1 MVDDP
6 PKPPS
11 PPRPVR
17 PPQSAPSVPAA
28 LRPPPVVRAVRHVE
42 PERFDADG
50 LPIVNA
56 APKLLW
62 CLHCQRKFDPK
73 ADKSH
78 RRHPVR
84 DHHPKGDRSGAVS
97 SDDPNIS
104 AQSDARYSVGITGWD
119 RCLGGGFVRGSAII
133 VGGKTGCGKS
143 TIVREVCYLACLK
156 LHADVLY
163 VSGEETSDQVRL
175 GMRTGGITHP
185 NLKVAHTSSF
195 EDVERLVAEL
205 KPHIVVLDSINRITT
220 MHASGSKA
228 GSVQAIEALAAR
240 IVHLCKKTRLKPIV
254 IAIGHETKDG
264 EIAGPQSA
272 LHDLDVVIHFR
283 IIGSLRELETEKNRF
298 GEAPVKA
305 TFEFKGKRLV
315 EVKDAATRILPTVT
329 GGVGCTLHAGINT
342 TLAVEA
348 FASLPRAEDAPP
360 ATVRA
365 AGIADDKFKDIVDA
379 VATHTSIVT
388 AGRSIKAK
396 IRVPNDAA
404 NVADKAVDAA
414 FVVALASTVEQLSL
428 PADLAVFG
436 ELSPSGRLEFDPN
449 AEARINA
456 AKTARAR
463 TVIGPLGAP
472 SVEGINYIAVPDIR
486 GLVSWVRA
494 NCEFVGV
501 KPEAQPAAAVKTESS
516 ECPFDLPSHE
526 LSDVRPGVVGET

>member
-1 MVDDP
+1 MVDEP
-6 PKPPS
+6 PKPEIV
-11 PPRPVR
+11 PVR
-17 PPQSAPSVPAA
+17 RSPRVPVSQAPSV
-28 LRPPPVVRAVRHVE
+28 LRPPVGRPTQRTETSPRGPDGM
-42 PERFDADG
+42 PEYVA
-50 LPIVNA
+50 P
-56 APKLLW
+56 PKLLW
-62 CLHCQRKFDPK
+62 CLHCQSKFDPK
-73 ADKSH
+73 LDKSH

-84 DHHPKGDRSGAVS
+84 DHHPKGGRHEAVS
-97 SDDPNIS
+97 SDDPSIN
-104 AQSDARYSVGITGWD
+104 AKEVKRYPVGIEGFD
-119 RCLGGGFVRGSAII
+119 RVVGGGIVDGSAILLGGGP
-133 VGGKTGCGKS
+133 GCGK
-143 TIVREVCYLACLK
+143 TTLLGEVTFLCCSK
-156 LHADVLY
+156 LHGTVLY
-163 VSGEETSDQVRL
+163 VSAEENEGQVIMRL
-175 GMRTGGITHP
+175 RGCGLTHR
-185 NLKVAHTSSF
+185 NLKVVHTESL
-195 EDVERLVAEL
+195 EAIEQYIAQI
-205 KPHIVVLDSINRITT
+205 KPHIVVFDSLSCISTLRAPN
-220 MHASGSKA
+220 AKS
-228 GSVQAIEALAAR
+228 GSVQAMNAVTER
-240 IVHLCKKTRLKPIV
+240 IRYIAKSTRLHPV
-254 IAIGHETKDG
+254 CIAICHENKEGD
-264 EIAGPQSA
+264 IAGPKAVEHMFDTVLHFVRSGA
-272 LHDLDVVIHFR
+272 LRV
-283 IIGSLRELETEKNRF
+283 LEVGKNRF
-298 GEAPVKA
+298 GPAPEHA
-305 TFEFKGKRLV
+305 TFEFKGNRLR

-329 GGVGCTLHAGINT
+329 GGVGCTLHAGIGT

-388 AGRSIKAK
+388 TGRSIKAK

-501 KPEAQPAAAVKTESS
+501 KPEAQPAASVKTESS

>member
-1 MVDDP
+1 MVDEQ

-11 PPRPVR
+11 PAR
-17 PPQSAPSVPAA
+17 PPRTMPVPTSVPAA

-50 LPIVNA
+50 LPIVTA

-84 DHHPKGDRSGAVS
+84 DHHPKGTRGDVIAA
-97 SDDPNIS
+97 DDPNVS
-104 AQSDARYSVGITGWD
+104 VKSQRRYETGIDGANAV
-119 RCLGGGFVRGSAII
+119 LGGGFVDGSATIL
-133 VGGKTGCGKS
+133 GGTTGVGKS
-143 TIVREVCYLACLK
+143 SILGEIIYHLCSK
-156 LHADVLY
+156 LHAIVLY
-163 VSGEETSDQVRL
+163 VAAEETQAQVAGRL
-175 GMRTGGITHP
+175 SSAGI
-185 NLKVAHTSSF
+185 AHKNIKIVHTTSM
-195 EDVERLVAEL
+195 EDAERYIAEI
-205 KPHIVVLDSINRITT
+205 KPHVVVYDSLSRINT
-220 MHASGSKA
+220 MRAPNAKV
-228 GSVQAIEALAAR
+228 GSVQAMKAVTER
-240 IVHLCKKTRLKPIV
+240 IIHIAKKSKLHPIS
-254 IAIGHETKDG
+254 IAVCHENKDG
-264 EIAGPQSA
+264 DIAGPQEVQHDFDVI
-272 LHDLDVVIHFR
+272 LHFQR
-283 IIGSLRELETEKNRF
+283 NGSLRTLEVEKNRF
-298 GEAPVKA
+298 GPAPLSAV
-305 TFEFKGKRLV
+305 FEFKGNRLR

-388 AGRSIKAK
+388 TGRSIKAK

-501 KPEAQPAAAVKTESS
+501 KPEAQPAEPVKTESS

-526 LSDVRPGVVGET
+526 LADVRPGVVGET